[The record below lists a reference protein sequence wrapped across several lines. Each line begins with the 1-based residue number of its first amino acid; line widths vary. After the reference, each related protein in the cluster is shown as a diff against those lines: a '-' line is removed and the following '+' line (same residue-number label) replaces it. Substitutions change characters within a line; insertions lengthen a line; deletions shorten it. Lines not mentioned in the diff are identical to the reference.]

1 MKEVLDDNNKV
12 IDAYLTIESKFGMFC
27 SCTQEI
33 MMKTLNLRGKKIISI
48 NGKNPYEYF
57 EEMNEKGYITHSTQA
72 KFIEMLSSIDA
83 LRAEDY
89 PLKKEDLKVSIKFE
103 GEEEEFAVE
112 YNFEETPFF
121 SQEFKEYYL
130 AEKKKYFKNNIPF
143 PRYEKIEL
151 DFKIKKGIINKRKLQ
166 DEEDIWQLKDD
177 DEMIKCKVDEDN
189 QFNLLYQRSFSPN
202 DFYNYED
209 IMYKCFSLFYQNNYK
224 LIIIE
229 DGNTGGKTELCYF
242 VIHALNLYAL
252 RSKRRQL
259 LH

>member
-1 MKEVLDDNNKV
+1 MWYNYWKWAIWWINEWKSFRSIYLDFLKAPIIPEGQENYTIKVDLISELKTIETHERSFYDFYADIQNALYKARDGHLSVTVSETPNGFPLDTFRFCLPFYYTMKEVLDDNNKV

-112 YNFEETPFF
+112 YNFEETPF
-121 SQEFKEYYL
+121 L
-130 AEKKKYFKNNIPF
+130 VRN
-143 PRYEKIEL
+143 
-151 DFKIKKGIINKRKLQ
+151 
-166 DEEDIWQLKDD
+166 LKS
-177 DEMIKCKVDEDN
+177 I
-189 QFNLLYQRSFSPN
+189 
-202 DFYNYED
+202 
-209 IMYKCFSLFYQNNYK
+209 
-224 LIIIE
+224 
-229 DGNTGGKTELCYF
+229 T
-242 VIHALNLYAL
+242 
-252 RSKRRQL
+252 
-259 LH
+259 